1 MAATAIVTMPPYAPY
16 MRDALSHQIVSGI
29 RLNTVMPVKSSDS
42 LEDVVKRMLHEAGT
56 FGKELWID
64 LKCRQIRVATYA
76 VPPFT
81 EIEISHRI
89 SVEPNVRAYFHDGQ
103 ESAVLLHSDGNRLIM
118 QDGPKRVVGP
128 GESINIPHPSL
139 SIEGYL
145 TDTDKRYVE
154 AAIKAGMHNYMLSFV
169 EKPEDVADLRSLD
182 ADARIVEKIESVK
195 GMDYVKTLWKPE
207 GKTRLMAARGDLY
220 VELRMPHH
228 IISAVEAILAKD
240 PGAIAAS
247 RIFPSL
253 AESLEPSCQD
263 IGDVDNL
270 LRMGYRAFM
279 LGDDVC
285 MRRDSLISALNLFG
299 AVAERYG
306 K

>member
-1 MAATAIVTMPPYAPY
+1 MEATAIVTMPPYAPY
-16 MRDALSHQIVSGI
+16 MRDALSHPVVSGI

-42 LEDVVKRMLHEAGT
+42 LEDVLKRLLHEAGT

-64 LKCRQIRVATYA
+64 LKCRQIRVVGYA

-81 EIEISHRI
+81 EIGISHRI
-89 SVEPNVRAYFHDGQ
+89 TVEPNVRAYFHDGQ
-103 ESAVLLHSDGNRLIM
+103 ESTVLLSADGNRLIM

-128 GESINIPHPSL
+128 GESINIPHQSL

-154 AAIKAGMHNYMLSFV
+154 AAIKAGVHNYMLSFV
-169 EKPEDVADLRSLD
+169 EKPDDVADLRALD
-182 ADARIVEKIESVK
+182 SAANVVEKIESVK

-220 VELRMPHH
+220 TELKMPHQV
-228 IISAVEAILAKD
+228 IAACELIVAKD
-240 PGAIAAS
+240 PGAIVAS

-285 MRRDSLISALNLFG
+285 MARNSLVSALNLFA